1 MTTSPWTKWVPGVLC
16 KAQMKALW
24 KQGLIIGENEPKW
37 DGSSFNL
44 TLSSTAYE
52 MLQGSV
58 KPQGQLPY
66 EHLIRSND
74 LANPLARS
82 PDEEFLLR
90 AKKTYVFKLRE
101 KLGRRLKDAGF
112 HGQATA
118 KSSVGRV
125 DVLARLIVDGM
136 DTYEG
141 FSPTGL
147 GKANGD
153 LYLEI
158 TPITFDVKVK
168 EGISLSQLRL
178 FYGQPD
184 HSIIRGEELYGT
196 VLHGPSESDGC
207 LRVDLTNTQVG
218 TLRVA
223 CYFAKP
229 SEQLDPL
236 PLWEKTE
243 EEKPQPWR
251 YWRFLST
258 TRDEPRI
265 KIQQRLFYL
274 IRSKEKI
281 SVPPGIAIYCRAS
294 DETIGE
300 MRIHYAGFVHPRF
313 GWERG
318 TGGTPLMFEVRG
330 HDVDVSL
337 ADGETMAELIFYRMS
352 ETDGPPKKQRGPYED
367 QNLKLSKYF
376 ADWPDKLISSNNG
389 VVEPDEG

>member
-1 MTTSPWTKWVPGVLC
+1 
-16 KAQMKALW
+16 MKALW
-24 KQGLIIGENEPKW
+24 DQRLLTGGKEPKW

-66 EHLIRSND
+66 EHLLCSNHLAKTLRSSSD
-74 LANPLARS
+74 
-82 PDEEFLLR
+82 DEFLLR
-90 AKKTYVFKLRE
+90 AKKTYVFKLCER
-101 KLGRRLKDAGF
+101 LGRPLIDAGF

-136 DTYEG
+136 DTYET
-141 FSPTGL
+141 FNPAGL
-147 GKANGD
+147 QRANGD

-178 FYGQPD
+178 FYGHPD
-184 HSIIRGEELYGT
+184 HAIIRGSELYAT

-207 LRVDLTNTQVG
+207 LRVDLRNTHIG
-218 TLRVA
+218 TLPVA
-223 CYFAKP
+223 CYFAEPNK
-229 SEQLDPL
+229 QLAPL
-236 PLWEKTE
+236 PLWVKTE
-243 EEKPQPWR
+243 EEKPKPWR

-258 TRDEPRI
+258 ENNDPRI
-265 KIQQRLFYL
+265 KIKQRLFYL

-313 GWERG
+313 GWERD

-352 ETDGPPKKQRGPYED
+352 ETDDPTEEEQGGPYEE
-367 QNLKLSKYF
+367 QILKLSQYF
-376 ADWPDKLISSNNG
+376 ADWPDRLTISSDG
-389 VVEPDEG
+389 VVKPDEG